1 MTASEW
7 AAILTALGVGAA
19 AKELVTGVWA
29 WLTGRQDAERGRI
42 RRIIAERDHAEA
54 ERRHI
59 AEHASELRRML
70 IEHGTPSTQLPPW
83 PSQRDHETDEPKE

>member
-70 IEHGTPSTQLPPW
+70 IENGTPSTQLPPW
-83 PSQRDHETDEPKE
+83 PSQRGPETDDN